1 MARSFQRP
9 LPPPE
14 PGANAIGPLPGAV
27 IVLALGLAAVEGV
40 LALGQW
46 GLLGGPEAIG
56 WRAALVDRFAVSPR
70 VLDYA
75 MRGVDPSLWL
85 RFAFYPV
92 VHGGPLHAAFA
103 AALLLALGKFVAEGI
118 GSFGMLGVL
127 AAGTLGGAL
136 LFAALAPEM
145 APLYGAYPGIY
156 GLIGGFTYL
165 LWLRL
170 GRQGGNR
177 LAAFRLIGMLMAVQ
191 LVFGMLFGSNPQWIG
206 DVGGFLAGLAV
217 APLLAPGG
225 LAALR
230 ARLRER

>member
-14 PGANAIGPLPGAV
+14 PGASAIGPLPPAV
-27 IVLALGLAAVEGV
+27 VVLALALAAVEGA

-46 GLLGGPEAIG
+46 GLVGGPGAIG
-56 WRAALVDRFAVSPR
+56 WRAGLVERLAVSPR
-70 VLDYA
+70 VLEYA
-75 MRGVDPSLWL
+75 WRGTDPALWL
-85 RFAFYPV
+85 RFAGYPF

-103 AALLLALGKFVAEGI
+103 AALLLALGKFVAEGM
-118 GSFGMLGVL
+118 GSLAMLGVF

-136 LFAALAPEM
+136 LFALLAPET
-145 APLYGAYPGIY
+145 APLYGAYPAVY

-170 GRQGGNR
+170 GREGGNR
-177 LAAFRLIGMLMAVQ
+177 LAAFRLIGVLMAIQ
-191 LVFGMLFGSNPQWIG
+191 LAFGILFGSSPQWIG
-206 DVGGFLAGLAV
+206 DVGGFLAGFAA